1 MIDTID
7 KEDSMLPSIYGL
19 DEHVNFEIDSNDNDM
34 NGDSNANASD
44 SQNEIVLEII
54 DINEDGQ
61 ETILNKESVTLPED
75 ETQTQHVNETIMAE
89 ENNNILENVDTNTPT
104 RKRKRNPNGWKQ
116 NIRKE
121 NRQHGKEYINTKG
134 KLVAHKSVKTT
145 GCKTEKCSFKCEEK
159 ITVIDRE
166 NINRKFWSLGDEIK
180 NHFYS
185 KHIRRYP
192 AIRKRTKN
200 ENSRK
205 TYSYDYFLYVS
216 GVKIKVCQEFFLNTL
231 NISKSRVYYFFQKVE
246 SPKSNVPRAPITGK
260 HQKKVVPDE
269 DKEKP
274 KKDLCDKCEGFKV
287 NRNASTEEKMEYE
300 EHLKRKNIGRQER
313 QRDREA
319 YIDDDTLICGRAG
332 VHIANAII
340 RILKRVIEDNPQLE
354 KIILWSDSCV
364 PQNRNSILS
373 FALQYFLNSPESGNL
388 RRIEQKFGEPG
399 HGNVQEV
406 DAAHSCIE
414 RFIKNLEI
422 WSPLTLVRILLKI
435 PNTWKLKFSVLQMKP
450 ADYKNYQLLS
460 GTFNYNEIPYT
471 KLKHIIYD
479 KRSIFNVKFKTS
491 FEGES
496 SEVRLVPL
504 KKYRNN
510 NHVGIEFPTSI
521 PNINLAVKINDVKRK
536 HLLEMMDYMPED
548 ERIFYK
554 NLMPTEKTAANKQIM
569 VKKTNKPSKGLETIL
584 KKYPDGQLVL
594 IHKDKLNNDLKGKL
608 TKIIISE
615 FFGLFPINDIKPNI
629 FMKVAK
635 EIEEFFPLEK
645 SDTYYLPYD
654 PEHKKGPS
662 GKLYTK
668 FINTTSSLKLANASI
683 QGKQKS
689 KNDEKENSPLNKD
702 DEINITFLKRA
713 TEPIGR
719 IFESWEATFKL
730 RRKLYLNASL
740 QKIFEDFPCLKLNQ
754 GLDLIETDFNKRF
767 PESVDA
773 IYTNWEK
780 VRPAIRLEIK
790 VRKIRGFGLGD
801 DIEDYKK
808 I

>member
-1 MIDTID
+1 MLNMIDTID

-269 DKEKP
+269 DKEKVRNHISSFPLVESHYCRQNSSKKYLEQNLNIQRMYDLYKTTVENPVKFHLYKSIFNKEYNISFFKP

-319 YIDDDTLICGRAG
+319 YIDDDTVGIITFDLENTFSLPKANISNFFYKMKLCCYNLTAHLDKTKVVYNAIWHELICGRAG

-504 KKYRNN
+504 KKYRHN

-521 PNINLAVKINDVKRK
+521 PNINLAVKINDAKRK

-569 VKKTNKPSKGLETIL
+569 VKKTNKPSKVGN
-584 KKYPDGQLVL
+584 KKP
-594 IHKDKLNNDLKGKL
+594 K
-608 TKIIISE
+608 
-615 FFGLFPINDIKPNI
+615 
-629 FMKVAK
+629 
-635 EIEEFFPLEK
+635 
-645 SDTYYLPYD
+645 
-654 PEHKKGPS
+654 KKGIAS
-662 GKLYTK
+662 
-668 FINTTSSLKLANASI
+668 TS
-683 QGKQKS
+683 
-689 KNDEKENSPLNKD
+689 
-702 DEINITFLKRA
+702 
-713 TEPIGR
+713 
-719 IFESWEATFKL
+719 
-730 RRKLYLNASL
+730 
-740 QKIFEDFPCLKLNQ
+740 
-754 GLDLIETDFNKRF
+754 
-767 PESVDA
+767 
-773 IYTNWEK
+773 
-780 VRPAIRLEIK
+780 
-790 VRKIRGFGLGD
+790 
-801 DIEDYKK
+801 KK
-808 I
+808 